1 MYLERVVEMKIA
13 IGCDHG
19 GFQLKE
25 AIIKHLEDNNFEI
38 EDVGSYDCKSVDYPA
53 YAVKVGNRVSSGSC
67 DLGILCCGTGIGM
80 SIAANKINGVRAAV
94 VSDCFSASATRE
106 HNDTNVLC
114 LGQRVIGEGLALLIV
129 DTWVNASF
137 QGGRHQERI
146 NQVTQVENGEFFVRD

>member
-1 MYLERVVEMKIA
+1 MKLA

-25 AIIKHLEDNNFEI
+25 AIKQHLEAKNIEVEDFGTYSKDSVNFP
-38 EDVGSYDCKSVDYPA
+38 S
-53 YAVKVGNRVSSGSC
+53 YAVKVGQAVASGNS

-94 VSDCFSASATRE
+94 VSDTFSAQATRE
-106 HNDTNVLC
+106 HNNSNVLC
-114 LGQRVIGEGLALLIV
+114 LGERVIGEGLALLIV
-129 DTWVNASF
+129 DTWLNANF

-146 NQVTQVENGEFFVRD
+146 DQVSDLEINGANTFC

>member
-1 MYLERVVEMKIA
+1 MKLA

-25 AIIKHLEDNNFEI
+25 VIKQHLEGKNIEVEDFGTYSKDSVNFP
-38 EDVGSYDCKSVDYPA
+38 S
-53 YAVKVGNRVSSGSC
+53 YAVKVGQAVASGNS

-94 VSDCFSASATRE
+94 VSDTFSAQATRE
-106 HNDTNVLC
+106 HNNSNILC
-114 LGQRVIGEGLALLIV
+114 LGERVIGEGLALLIV
-129 DTWVNASF
+129 DTWLNASF

-146 NQVTQVENGEFFVRD
+146 DQVTELEINGANTFC